1 MPHPRLAW
9 GARLARPGGAGD
21 GAGVD
26 DPERRYREAKA
37 LIAAGDAAAGRG
49 ALERLAEEGH
59 PAACCRL
66 AEMLQAEGRPGAA
79 ALLARAAAADH
90 PRACFLLGLLHA
102 HGGDGLG
109 ADRAAALRWCERAAR
124 LGSAEAQFN
133 LGLLHGEEE
142 GGEGEA
148 GRWLQL
154 AAANGV
160 AEAEACLD
168 ILWQEASDPGAR
180 PRTWDEA
187 ETRASVA
194 LARTDPDAP
203 KSLRFAEY
211 YVDPCLDLLARRMKL
226 RRDQGEDIV
235 QQFFLELEE
244 PLSKGEHR
252 GRPWK
257 ESLRSRF
264 DPGRGAFRPYLSRA
278 LVNFAHD
285 WLAAR
290 ERAPGAP
297 AREEPDLERHRRE
310 WVAMLARF
318 QAECASPRPELAR
331 AVATVVA
338 MAAEDAGQAVLAA
351 RHQVS
356 ERTVRRD
363 AQAGAGLLQDW
374 LQRRIDAAA
383 PAAADDALLDALRR
397 GCELVPVWLH
407 NPSAEKRGRLLCLL
421 ALAARRL
428 DDHTPASA
436 D

>member
-1 MPHPRLAW
+1 MPHPWRVP
-9 GARLARPGGAGD
+9 GARLARPVRGGH

-37 LIAAGDAAAGRG
+37 LIAAGDAAGRG
-49 ALERLAEEGH
+49 ALERLAQEGH

-133 LGLLHGEEE
+133 LGLLHGEQEGDEE
-142 GGEGEA
+142 EA

-168 ILWQEASDPGAR
+168 LLWQEAGDPGAR

-264 DPGRGAFRPYLSRA
+264 DPG
-278 LVNFAHD
+278 
-285 WLAAR
+285 
-290 ERAPGAP
+290 
-297 AREEPDLERHRRE
+297 
-310 WVAMLARF
+310 
-318 QAECASPRPELAR
+318 
-331 AVATVVA
+331 
-338 MAAEDAGQAVLAA
+338 
-351 RHQVS
+351 
-356 ERTVRRD
+356 
-363 AQAGAGLLQDW
+363 
-374 LQRRIDAAA
+374 
-383 PAAADDALLDALRR
+383 
-397 GCELVPVWLH
+397 
-407 NPSAEKRGRLLCLL
+407 
-421 ALAARRL
+421 
-428 DDHTPASA
+428 
-436 D
+436 